1 MALVA
6 KQEPICLEIRTK
18 SIEKTLIPLVTQITT
33 LVNAKEKPI
42 KSEKTLR
49 AIVHVGQAVN
59 YAVQKFV
66 SVGEAI
72 ADDNCEIKSDMYE
85 ACKDARTAGRII
97 ETLCDVQSNE
107 CGQLRSYADKN
118 NMVRAARTLLSSVTR
133 VLLLADTVVVK
144 QLLIAKDRVSIS
156 LNHLEHSTNF
166 SEFVKAFSQFGSEM
180 VDLAHLT
187 GDRQNDL
194 KDERR
199 RSQMAVARQILERST
214 MMLLTSSKVCFRHP
228 ECVSS
233 RENRD
238 AVFLQ
243 MRQAVELIYFVAKD
257 GIISELSNDITHVQ
271 NNRSPQY
278 ALSVLLCS
286 EELEQTNSLY
296 HAMKNFEDIVEITR
310 MTLVGPLYRERLT
323 NALDAIMER
332 TQDFTDSAYTSHAH
346 REKIILLCDR
356 LKIELNQL
364 LRVGV
369 SLDQA
374 GCTSP
379 TEDLEAAILQ
389 VLRATKDLRQELQD
403 TALDQAHDLLK
414 LFEETDIL
422 SYLKQAAFTDQE
434 RLEDY
439 SGKFT
444 QYSEH
449 VQDTCKLL
457 QNIASTESTQVTSKN
472 TESCLKVFAAQVMN
486 SCTTVALHPMCEI
499 SKENLEVFMETWNL
513 LCQDV
518 ISIYKEISELCRRDV
533 QYKRVYMSLP
543 RPGKHG
549 TTSKQL
555 KPAKLD
561 VKEQAK
567 IAKLGLEMKLLT
579 SEIDAE
585 TERWTSAENDLCKRA
600 RSMSQMA
607 FSMYQFTRGE
617 GDLKTTQDL
626 FTQAEFFAEEA
637 NKLYKL
643 VRQFSYQVPGGQHKN
658 ELLEYLDK
666 VPTFV
671 QQLQFTVKNPTVGK
685 ATTFT
690 KVDNVIHETK
700 NLMNVISK
708 VVTTCIFCASKYN
721 IDFQC
726 ITTQAQPAASPFQNE
741 LEDYMYDNSLPSN
754 TLPSKDSDQNSAQ
767 SNI

>member
-1 MALVA
+1 MAMIA
-6 KQEPICLEIRTK
+6 KHEPISLEIKTK

-33 LVNAKEKPI
+33 LVHAKEKPI

-59 YAVQKFV
+59 FAVQKFV

-72 ADDNCEIKSDMYE
+72 ADDNHEIKSDMYE
-85 ACKDARTAGRII
+85 ACKDARTSGAMI
-97 ETLCDVQSNE
+97 ERLCDVQPDE

-133 VLLLADTVVVK
+133 VLLLADTVVIK
-144 QLLIAKDRVSIS
+144 QLVSSKDRVSIS
-156 LNHLEHSTNF
+156 LNRLEHAMNF
-166 SEFVKAFSQFGSEM
+166 TEFVKSFSQFGSEM
-180 VDLAHLT
+180 VELAHLT

-214 MMLLTSSKVCFRHP
+214 MLLLTSSKVCFRHP
-228 ECVSS
+228 ECTFS

-243 MRQAVELIYFVAKD
+243 MRQAIEIIHFVAKD
-257 GIISELSNDITHVQ
+257 GILADHPNELQANQ
-271 NNRSPQY
+271 NNR
-278 ALSVLLCS
+278 AHNAISVLLCT
-286 EELEQTNSLY
+286 EELEQCTSLY
-296 HAMKNFEDIVEITR
+296 NAIKHYEDIVEITR
-310 MTLVGPLYRERLT
+310 MTLVGPSYRERLMS
-323 NALDAIMER
+323 ALDAIMER

-346 REKIILLCDR
+346 REKILLLSDR
-356 LKIELNQL
+356 ARLELNQL
-364 LRVGV
+364 LRIGIA
-369 SLDQA
+369 LDQA

-379 TEDLEAAILQ
+379 NEDLTAAILE
-389 VLRATKDLRQELQD
+389 VLRGTKDLKQELQD
-403 TALDQAHDLLK
+403 TALDQAQELLK
-414 LFEETDIL
+414 LFEEINIL
-422 SYLKQAAFTDQE
+422 SFLKGSALAGDQQQ
-434 RLEDY
+434 LEE
-439 SGKFT
+439 
-444 QYSEH
+444 YSEKFIEYAIH

-457 QNIASTESTQVTSKN
+457 QHIASTDSLQVSSKN
-472 TESCLKVFAAQVMN
+472 TESCLKVFTTQVLN
-486 SCTTVALHPMCEI
+486 ACRTVSIHPLCEI
-499 SKENLEVFMETWNL
+499 SKENLEVFLEMWNL
-513 LCQDV
+513 LCQDI
-518 ISIYKEISELCRRDV
+518 ISMYKEISELCRRDI
-533 QYKRVYMSLP
+533 QYKTVYMSLP

-555 KPAKLD
+555 KPVKLD
-561 VKEQAK
+561 VEEQAK

-585 TERWTSAENDLCKRA
+585 TERWSSSENDLCKKA
-600 RSMSQMA
+600 RTMSQMA
-607 FSMYQFTRGE
+607 FCMYQFTRGE

-658 ELLEYLDK
+658 ELLEFLDK

-685 ATTFT
+685 AATFT
-690 KVDNVIHETK
+690 KVDNVIQETK

-708 VVTTCIFCASKYN
+708 VVSTCLFCATK
-721 IDFQC
+721 IC
-726 ITTQAQPAASPFQNE
+726 TV
-741 LEDYMYDNSLPSN
+741 
-754 TLPSKDSDQNSAQ
+754 
-767 SNI
+767 